1 MLPSEHI
8 TSPNAELPPL
18 LPAHAQL
25 AEFPPVLPAHAHL
38 AEYPPI
44 LPAHVSL
51 LEKAVRAQTPPNSTT
66 AIATTAAAAATAAAT
81 ATGATVPG
89 THGVLRDGSKVSTPA
104 HTEAAAAASA
114 STISPSVMPAGAVRD
129 SSNISAIPGLLQ
141 LRLPAMPLTQTAAVP
156 KPPTMVATQP
166 AAAAHAPEQQ
176 GLGEVLTPAGGGG
189 IEGDICT
196 RPEEDTA
203 TGPPIEV
210 LTIDKYQVGWGVL
223 CKLGAGDSYFL
234 L

>member
-1 MLPSEHI
+1 
-8 TSPNAELPPL
+8 
-18 LPAHAQL
+18 
-25 AEFPPVLPAHAHL
+25 
-38 AEYPPI
+38 
-44 LPAHVSL
+44 
-51 LEKAVRAQTPPNSTT
+51 
-66 AIATTAAAAATAAAT
+66 
-81 ATGATVPG
+81 
-89 THGVLRDGSKVSTPA
+89 
-104 HTEAAAAASA
+104 
-114 STISPSVMPAGAVRD
+114 MPAGAVRD

-210 LTIDKYQVGWGVL
+210 LTIDKYQGRDKPCIVLSFVRSNAKGSAGRLLADWQRLNVALTRAKHKLVMVGCAATL
-223 CKLGAGDSYFL
+223 QEIPL
-234 L
+234 LSSMLQMVERNGWRLSLSEALATSEVDDLEAR